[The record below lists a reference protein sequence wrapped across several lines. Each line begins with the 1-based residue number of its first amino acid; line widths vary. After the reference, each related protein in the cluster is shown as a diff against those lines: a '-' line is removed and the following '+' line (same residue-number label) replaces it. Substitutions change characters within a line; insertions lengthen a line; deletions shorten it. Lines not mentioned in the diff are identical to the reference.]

1 MAKDILF
8 KKEARERLLSG
19 INKLADTVRV
29 TIGPK
34 GRNVLLDR
42 DPGSPLI
49 TNDGVTIAREIS
61 FKDKYENMGAQI
73 VKEAAIKTNDIA
85 GDGTTTATVLAQAI
99 INMGSEQCEDTINED
114 GTIKKGA
121 NPVLVKIGMEK
132 ATQIAIDELKARAKK
147 IETSEEIKQI
157 ATISSASE
165 QIGELITEA
174 INKVGKDGI
183 IVTDESHTLD
193 TELTISNGLEFNRG
207 MVSHYFS
214 DSTDKVEA
222 NMIEPLILVTD
233 QKLNN
238 MAEIVPL
245 LEQII
250 QMNKSLLLIV
260 DDIESLV
267 LQTLVTNKIQ
277 GTINIVVVKAPGL
290 GDNRRNL
297 LTDISIATGATFI
310 SKDKALLLSE
320 ARIDDLGSCESIKI
334 TDRNTIIING
344 NGDKQKIEERANQ
357 IKAEINDPAISE
369 YNKEK
374 LQERLAKLIGGVATI
389 KIGAATEMEL
399 KEKKLRIE
407 DAINATKAAIEEGI
421 VAGGGIALNSIA
433 NNVILKTDDLLGDI
447 RTGATIIASCLSA
460 PLIQILLNAGIERP
474 DIILQ
479 EIYSRYFLDD
489 KSTLEIGYDA
499 FTGQYVN
506 MIEAGIIDP
515 VKVTKNALLN
525 ASSVAS
531 IFLTT
536 DAAVTNLD

>member
-19 INKLADTVRV
+19 INKLADTIRV

-99 INMGSEQCEDTINED
+99 INMGSELCEDTINED

-147 IETSEEIKQI
+147 VETSEEIKQI

-165 QIGELITEA
+165 QIGELIAEA
-174 INKVGKDGI
+174 IDKVGKDGI

-222 NMIEPLILVTD
+222 NMVEPLILVTD

-245 LEQII
+245 LEQVI

-320 ARIDDLGSCESIKI
+320 ARIDDLGSCKSIKI

-389 KIGAATEMEL
+389 KIGAAT
-399 KEKKLRIE
+399 
-407 DAINATKAAIEEGI
+407 
-421 VAGGGIALNSIA
+421 
-433 NNVILKTDDLLGDI
+433 
-447 RTGATIIASCLSA
+447 
-460 PLIQILLNAGIERP
+460 
-474 DIILQ
+474 
-479 EIYSRYFLDD
+479 
-489 KSTLEIGYDA
+489 
-499 FTGQYVN
+499 
-506 MIEAGIIDP
+506 
-515 VKVTKNALLN
+515 
-525 ASSVAS
+525 
-531 IFLTT
+531 
-536 DAAVTNLD
+536 

>member
-8 KKEARERLLSG
+8 KKDARDKLLSG
-19 INKLADTVRV
+19 INRLADTVRV

-73 VKEAAIKTNDIA
+73 IKEAAIKTNDIA
-85 GDGTTTATVLAQAI
+85 GDGTSTSVVLSQAI
-99 INMGSEQCEDTINED
+99 INMGSEQCEE
-114 GTIKKGA
+114 KGA
-121 NPVLVKIGMEK
+121 NPVLVKIGIEK
-132 ATQIAIDELKARAKK
+132 ATQIAIEELKARAKK
-147 IETSEEIKQI
+147 IETSDEIKQI

-165 QIGELITEA
+165 QIGELIAEA
-174 INKVGKDGI
+174 IDKVGKDGI

-193 TELTISNGLEFNRG
+193 TELSISNGLEFNRG
-207 MVSHYFS
+207 MISNYFS
-214 DSTDKVEA
+214 DNTDRVEV

-238 MAEIVPL
+238 MSEIVPL
-245 LEQII
+245 LEQVI
-250 QMNKSLLLIV
+250 QMNKPILLIV

-267 LQTLVTNKIQ
+267 LQTLVTNKTQ
-277 GTINIVVVKAPGL
+277 GTINIAVVKAPGL

-297 LTDISIATGATFI
+297 LTDIAIATGATFI
-310 SKDKALLLSE
+310 SKDKALYIQD
-320 ARIDDLGSCESIKI
+320 ARKEHLGSCESIKI
-334 TDRNTIIING
+334 TDKNTVIING
-344 NGDKQKIEERANQ
+344 YGNKDKIQERANQ
-357 IKAEINDPAISE
+357 IKNEINEPSISD
-369 YNKEK
+369 YTKEK
-374 LQERLAKLIGGVATI
+374 LQERLAKLTGGVATI

-399 KEKKLRIE
+399 KDKKLRIE

-421 VAGGGIALNSIA
+421 VAGGGTTLNSIA
-433 NNVILKTDDLLGDI
+433 NSVILKTDDLIGDI

-474 DIILQ
+474 DVIIQ
-479 EIYSRYFLDD
+479 EIFNRYDKDD
-489 KSTLEIGYDA
+489 LSTLDIGYNA
-499 FTGQYVN
+499 FTGEYVN

-515 VKVTKNALLN
+515 VKVTRNALLN
-525 ASSVAS
+525 ASSVAA